1 MKKSMYTFALLL
13 IGAITIMSFTT
24 KKEAVSRGFYY
35 CYIKGYYNGDTD
47 DQGYVYSHI
56 KEYKKEPQTTC
67 TGWKEFTEKR
77 EDHFTANCSSY
88 TLIGPFSFG
97 HQALQSLR
105 KKRKAKKNAGYRT
118 SEWSQAP
125 FNK

>member
-1 MKKSMYTFALLL
+1 MKKSIYTFALLL

-24 KKEAVSRGFYY
+24 SKENDEGGFYY
-35 CYIKGYYNGDTD
+35 CFIKGYYNGDTD
-47 DQGYVYSHI
+47 DQGFVFSHI
-56 KEYKKEPQTTC
+56 EEYKNEPQTHC

-77 EDHFTANCSSY
+77 EDHFTAYCNSY

-97 HQALQSLR
+97 HQAEKSLR
-105 KKRKAKKNAGYRT
+105 DKRKAKKDAGYRT

-125 FNK
+125 FSK